1 MRVLVTNDDGVF
13 APGISTLASTLAENG
28 HEPVVVAP
36 DRERSS
42 VGHAITLNRPLKL
55 QRIHSGPYPD
65 ELEVHSCDGTPS
77 DSVVLGLEEIAPDI
91 TTVISGINRG
101 PNLGDDLTYSGTV
114 SAAMEGLVFDRQ
126 SIAVSLNISG
136 DQEEAHY
143 ETAAHFIVKLL
154 EWLKESPLPKGV
166 LLNVNVPN
174 LPLSLIKGVDVTRKG
189 IRIYEGK
196 VNRLQDPHGRTL
208 FWIAGKPEDEIVEGT
223 DVWAVA
229 HGYVSVT
236 PIHLDMTHYPSLKT
250 FCEKGLGD
258 VTLEK

>member
-13 APGISTLASTLAENG
+13 APGISILASTLAAHG
-28 HEPVVVAP
+28 YEPVVTAP

-42 VGHAITLNRPLKL
+42 VGHSITLNRPLKL

-91 TTVISGINRG
+91 TTVVSGINRG

-114 SAAMEGLVFDRQ
+114 SAAMEGLVFGRK
-126 SIAVSLNISG
+126 SIAVSLDIKS
-136 DQEEAHY
+136 DQDEPHY
-143 ETAAHFIVKLL
+143 ETAAIFIVRLL
-154 EWLKESPLPKGV
+154 QWLEDHPLPKGV

-189 IRIYEGK
+189 VRIYEGK
-196 VNRLQDPHGRTL
+196 VNRLQDPHGRAL
-208 FWIAGKPEDEIVEGT
+208 FWIAGKPEDEIIEGT
-223 DVWAVA
+223 DVWAVS
-229 HGYVSVT
+229 HGYISVT
-236 PIHLDMTHYPSLKT
+236 PVHLDMTHYPSLKALS
-250 FCEKGLGD
+250 EKGLGD
-258 VTLEK
+258 VTLGK